1 METLTDFQ
9 GVKQWLFGMVQ
20 CLLKFLSGLSDAFQ
34 NRTKTWQRRLF
45 LTLNGDMATNIAT
58 IQTVT

>member
-1 METLTDFQ
+1 METLTDVQ

-20 CLLKFLSGLSDAFQ
+20 CHLKYLSGLSDAFQ

-45 LTLNGDMATNIAT
+45 WLDGDMATNIAT
-58 IQTVT
+58 I